1 MRLKTFIRTAFLL
14 MAGIATTSRAQE
26 LVTYP
31 APQGVEMKQ
40 DFSVKVRLAGGEWK
54 NVDTYAVK
62 VDEVKNAKH
71 NVRKASLAYFD
82 FDGEVEVEVTANE
95 AVETARVR
103 PLSYGIVPQV
113 EGRTLRF
120 TLNQPRNLSVEVNG
134 KIFSNYP
141 PDLIF

>member
-82 FDGEVEVEVTANE
+82 FDGEVEVEVT
-95 AVETARVR
+95 
-103 PLSYGIVPQV
+103 VPHNVHAILCLPGSRQDLFA
-113 EGRTLRF
+113 GTHRF
-120 TLNQPRNLSVEVNG
+120 RYS
-134 KIFSNYP
+134 I
-141 PDLIF
+141 